1 MNKNHNGKV
10 RVLVADDHEMIL
22 EMIELFLSQTGDFEV
37 WTARSL
43 TDAVEEIKKNGPFD
57 VVLLDFVMP
66 GMKGIVGLKT
76 AIQANDG
83 KPVGII
89 TGNPSGR
96 NVTDIV
102 NANAAGI
109 VLKTTPMRT
118 LANALQFMAAGELYL
133 PRQITIDRE
142 QDEHG
147 ADGLLSR
154 KESLVLAQLVEGL
167 SNREIGEALQ
177 LAEPTIKMH
186 VRSICGKVEAK
197 NRTQAVLR
205 AKELGLY

>member
-1 MNKNHNGKV
+1 MNDNQNGKV

-43 TDAVEEIKKNGPFD
+43 KDAIEQIKKNGPFD
-57 VVLLDFVMP
+57 IVLLDFVMP
-66 GMKGIVGLKT
+66 GMKGVAGLKT
-76 AIQANDG
+76 AIQSNGG

-89 TGNPSGR
+89 TGSPSGR

-102 NANAAGI
+102 NAGAAGI

-118 LANALQFMAAGELYL
+118 LANALRFMAAGELYL

-142 QDEHG
+142 QEVDD
-147 ADGLLSR
+147 ANALLSK
-154 KESLVLAQLVEGL
+154 KESQVLSHLVEGM

-186 VRSICGKVEAK
+186 VRSICGKLEAK

>member
-1 MNKNHNGKV
+1 MNKNRNGKV

-22 EMIELFLSQTGDFEV
+22 EMIELFLSQTGEFEV
-37 WTARSL
+37 LTARSL

-66 GMKGIVGLKT
+66 GMKGIVGLKM
-76 AIQANDG
+76 AIQANEG

-102 NANAAGI
+102 NAGAAGI

-118 LANALQFMAAGELYL
+118 LANALQFMAAGEMYL

-142 QDEHG
+142 KEIDD
-147 ADGLLSR
+147 ANALLSR
-154 KESLVLAQLVEGL
+154 KESQVLAQLVEGL
-167 SNREIGEALQ
+167 SNREIGEALK

-186 VRSICGKVEAK
+186 VRSICGKLEAK

-205 AKELGLY
+205 AKELGLS